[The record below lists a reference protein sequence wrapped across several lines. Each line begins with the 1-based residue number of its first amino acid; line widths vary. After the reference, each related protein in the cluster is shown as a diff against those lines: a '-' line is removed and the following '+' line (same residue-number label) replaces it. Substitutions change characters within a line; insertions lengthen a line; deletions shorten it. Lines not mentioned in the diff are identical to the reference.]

1 MDELISFIRQLDRDN
16 IRDYYFRFMEFL
28 KNLEVENSKKYIDE
42 YGFGIIIENI
52 CIIMTH
58 NVHSVYIDIL
68 INKKCLYA
76 DDVGM
81 LYGIADYENIN
92 DIIMTCQQDDG
103 KYICI
108 DDNFINMI
116 DYGSIDWLLDHKS
129 NKSARS
135 SNVLV
140 I

>member
-1 MDELISFIRQLDRDN
+1 MDELFSFIKQLDVDN

-58 NVHSVYIDIL
+58 NVRSVYIDIL

-81 LYGIADYENIN
+81 LYGIAEYENIN
-92 DIIMTCQQDDG
+92 DIIITCRQDDEEH
-103 KYICI
+103 ICF

-129 NKSARS
+129 TKSARS